1 MYLKTKQKC
10 EKLFLFFWFSDP
22 ISLLLEVDMSG
33 HSSPADPPQMILNEE
48 RKQFVAAMIQPGMAS
63 LGPVTDPS
71 QVYKQD
77 IYLPFLFTTPR

>member
-1 MYLKTKQKC
+1 M
-10 EKLFLFFWFSDP
+10 
-22 ISLLLEVDMSG
+22 LLEVDMSG

-63 LGPVTDPS
+63 LGPVTDPR